1 HHVQLGPLLRHAE
14 HPGHRAARRG
24 YLQHRT
30 VPAPSR
36 PDGVHRGVLHPH
48 RRADDGRG
56 VRLVRAGPGRNQPG
70 ITPPQWL
77 GPAQPASRRSV
88 RSARRG
94 QLPDP
99 VGQGR
104 VAVFDGRAGRQ
115 LRAPAVPAGLSGV
128 SAWRHGRSLAV
139 LRAAPGDGR
148 YGIPAE
154 PHLAQITRLPQL
166 QRRRPARAAP
176 GPGRAGGD
184 RAPARRRRAQHHRR
198 PVRPG
203 VQRPRPVHRAGPG
216 QGRYRRGSGHGADG
230 SLAQERQGPV
240 HRQRGQPVRV
250 RRPGQCPDIL
260 RHQGRDR
267 TGHGRRQL
275 AANRALPAQTTVT
288 VVAGGTV
295 VRVTNESWRVRNN
308 CPDRRAMPM
317 KLPEVEYEA
326 PTTVAEAVDL
336 LAEHGD
342 EASVLAGGQSL
353 IPLLALRLARPEVL
367 IDINRVDELSGV
379 SAADGHVTIGAM
391 TREYVAEESGTVA
404 DTLPLLAA
412 ALPLIGHEAI
422 RSRGTI
428 GGSLAHADPA
438 AELPAVARA
447 LDAEFVVR
455 GPSGTRVIP
464 AAQWF
469 DGYLT
474 TSRRPDE
481 LLAEVRFPAAR
492 PGTGVSFEEVARRHG
507 DFAIVGLAASLVLS
521 GGVISDAR
529 LAFAGVSDV
538 PVRATAAEDLLAG
551 ERPSAELFDEAAR
564 RATEDLDPPAD
575 LHGSSDSR
583 KTVAAAVVRRG
594 LRAAADNAARGS
606 N

>member
-1 HHVQLGPLLRHAE
+1 
-14 HPGHRAARRG
+14 
-24 YLQHRT
+24 
-30 VPAPSR
+30 
-36 PDGVHRGVLHPH
+36 
-48 RRADDGRG
+48 
-56 VRLVRAGPGRNQPG
+56 
-70 ITPPQWL
+70 
-77 GPAQPASRRSV
+77 
-88 RSARRG
+88 
-94 QLPDP
+94 
-99 VGQGR
+99 
-104 VAVFDGRAGRQ
+104 
-115 LRAPAVPAGLSGV
+115 
-128 SAWRHGRSLAV
+128 
-139 LRAAPGDGR
+139 
-148 YGIPAE
+148 
-154 PHLAQITRLPQL
+154 
-166 QRRRPARAAP
+166 
-176 GPGRAGGD
+176 
-184 RAPARRRRAQHHRR
+184 
-198 PVRPG
+198 
-203 VQRPRPVHRAGPG
+203 
-216 QGRYRRGSGHGADG
+216 
-230 SLAQERQGPV
+230 
-240 HRQRGQPVRV
+240 
-250 RRPGQCPDIL
+250 
-260 RHQGRDR
+260 
-267 TGHGRRQL
+267 
-275 AANRALPAQTTVT
+275 
-288 VVAGGTV
+288 
-295 VRVTNESWRVRNN
+295 
-308 CPDRRAMPM
+308 M
-317 KLPEVEYEA
+317 KLPVVEYEA

-342 EASVLAGGQSL
+342 DASVLAGGQSL

-379 SAADGHVTIGAM
+379 SAANGHVTIGAM

-404 DTLPLLAA
+404 DSLPLLAA

-481 LLAEVRFPAAR
+481 LLAEVRFPAAG

-521 GGVISDAR
+521 AGVISDAR

-575 LHGSSDSR
+575 LHGSSDYR